1 MIWQLLFFGFI
12 GLAAIWSMW
21 KPGIAIGLLICM
33 YGIESFL
40 QTRDAF
46 FIDHG
51 TYVNIAV
58 GIVMLCA
65 VTASLLRFPYKLRH
79 VDTVQVISLS
89 LYAFGFLSYFWTMAP
104 EEFFRWKGCV
114 PYLIVFLI
122 LAPIL
127 TREPRALR
135 NGLRWAMIIG
145 TPLMLASAF
154 YCEWGLRGMILARPI
169 IENGRTIIETPP
181 LAIATLASALGIIT
195 LVVHLKIPMPMLF
208 RFAVL
213 GVAIYLAFLT
223 RSRGQVVAIIGV
235 AAIVYPISN
244 QATNVKGFFV
254 TMVGL
259 IIFSVIVFYIVGNL
273 DMVRWRKDQV
283 ETALIG
289 RQEMWVDLFSYW
301 LSSPGKATLFGFGIL
316 SSFRI
321 IGFYPHNLPIEIIA
335 ELGLVGFV
343 LYSGVLYKSFSNS
356 LNLLSKLEK
365 LPDYRGDVI
374 ATIGLI
380 GVAFALSLKE
390 GSLYMWAPF
399 FFYTI
404 CLSQQVQVTAK
415 IASAEKQKHW
425 VRGLFVNSQNAGAA
439 QEPAR
444 QPYPTPRDFNY

>member
-1 MIWQLLFFGFI
+1 MIWQFLFFGFI

-21 KPGIAIGLLICM
+21 KPGVAIGLLICM

-46 FIDHG
+46 FIDNG
-51 TYVNIAV
+51 TYVNIAI
-58 GIVMLCA
+58 GMVMVFA
-65 VTASLLRFPYKLRH
+65 VTASLLRVPYRLRH
-79 VDTVQVISLS
+79 VDVVQILS
-89 LYAFGFLSYFWTMAP
+89 IALYCFGFLSYFWTMAP

-114 PYLIVFLI
+114 PYLLVFLI

-127 TREPRALR
+127 TREPDVLR

-154 YCEWGLRGMILARPI
+154 YCEWGLRGMILAKPI

-195 LVVHLKIPMPMLF
+195 LVVHLKIPFPMIF

-235 AAIVYPISN
+235 AAVVYPISN
-244 QATNVKGFFV
+244 QATNVKGFFI

-259 IIFSVIVFYIVGNL
+259 TVFSVIVFYIVGNL
-273 DMVRWRKDQV
+273 DLVRWRQDQV
-283 ETALIG
+283 EDALIG

-301 LSSPGKATLFGFGIL
+301 LDKPGKATLFGLGIC

-321 IGFYPHNLPIEIIA
+321 VGFYPHNLPIEILA
-335 ELGLVGFV
+335 ELGLVGFL
-343 LYSGVLYKSFSNS
+343 LYGSVLYKSFSNS

-365 LPDYRGDVI
+365 LPENRGVVI

-390 GSLYMWAPF
+390 GSLFMWAPF

-404 CLSQQVQVTAK
+404 CLSQQVRITAK
-415 IASAEKQKHW
+415 ITNVQKQW
-425 VRGLFVNSQNAGAA
+425 FRALFVQNRSTGVT
-439 QEPAR
+439 EESYRP
-444 QPYPTPRDFNY
+444 PIPTPHDFNY